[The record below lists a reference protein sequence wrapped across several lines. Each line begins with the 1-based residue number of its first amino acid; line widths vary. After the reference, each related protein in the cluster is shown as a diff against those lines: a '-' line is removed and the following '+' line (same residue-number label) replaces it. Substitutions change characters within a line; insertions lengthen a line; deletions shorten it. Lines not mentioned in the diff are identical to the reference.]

1 LKINIIFINR
11 ALSSKGIMSRIAVIQ
26 KEKCNPMGCGGYLC
40 IKVCPVNKMG
50 EECIV
55 EDDDKKPKINE
66 ELCTGCGICQNRC
79 PFDAIS
85 IIKLPEELDKP
96 PIHQY
101 GENGFHLYSLPTPI
115 FGKVVG
121 VVGVNGIGKST
132 AIKILAGVLEPNLG
146 KIYGEKLDYKELI
159 NYFKGTEAQV
169 FFEKVKEKKIKISY
183 KPQHVD
189 LIPKQVKG
197 KVKDLLHKVDEK
209 KKLKEV
215 VKELQIENIL
225 DNDIKKISG
234 GELQRVAIAAAV
246 LKKADLYIFDEPS
259 SYLDIKQR
267 LRIAK
272 FIKNLADD
280 KTSIMVIEHDLIVM
294 DYMADLVHIM
304 YGKEGCYGIVSQ
316 LKAAKAG
323 INAYLEGFIREDNIR
338 FRDHKIK
345 FETKPAVKKGKEYIL
360 TEWPEMKKKLGKF
373 KLLVDEGSINKHE
386 TVGIIGENGIG
397 KTSFVR
403 LLAGVEKADKGEV
416 DSGIT
421 VSYKPQK
428 LEADSDELVMST
440 LHDAIKKHTKDII
453 NPLNI
458 KDLYMKKLSE
468 LSGGEL
474 QRVSIA
480 LALSKKCKLCLLDEP
495 SAYLDVEQRLLV
507 SKVIKNVAEHS
518 GMSVMVVDHDL
529 LFIDYLSDRL
539 IVFEGEPAINGV
551 EKGPFT
557 MEEGM
562 NSLLTDV
569 SISLRRDDSSGRPR
583 INKPGSVKDREQKS
597 KGKYYYG

>member
-1 LKINIIFINR
+1 
-11 ALSSKGIMSRIAVIQ
+11 MTRIAVLQ
-26 KEKCNPMGCGGYLC
+26 KEKCNPAGCGDYLC
-40 IKVCPVNKMG
+40 IRVCPVNRMG

-55 EDDDKKPKINE
+55 KGDDGKPKINE

-85 IIKLPEELDKP
+85 IINLPEELDKP

-101 GENGFHLYSLPTPI
+101 GKNGFHLYSLPTPI

-121 VVGVNGIGKST
+121 IVGVNGIGKST

-146 KIYGEKLDYKELI
+146 KLEGKPIDYNDLI
-159 NYFKGTEAQV
+159 NYFKGTEAQI

-183 KPQHVD
+183 KPQQVD
-189 LIPKQVKG
+189 LIPEKFKG
-197 KVKDLLHKVDEK
+197 KVKELLKKVDEK
-209 KKLKEV
+209 K
-215 VKELQIENIL
+215 ELTKIAKQLEIENIL
-225 DNDIKKISG
+225 DNAISKISG

-267 LRIAK
+267 LKIAK
-272 FIKNLADD
+272 FIKSLANE
-280 KTSIMVIEHDLIVM
+280 KTSVIVIEHDLIVM

-316 LKAAKAG
+316 LKSAKAG
-323 INAYLEGFIREDNIR
+323 INSYLEGYLKEDNIR

-345 FETKPAVKKGKEYIL
+345 FEVKPPSKKGKENIL
-360 TEWPEMKKKLGKF
+360 TEWPEMEKKLGKF
-373 KLLVDEGSINKHE
+373 KLKATPGSINRKE
-386 TVGIIGENGIG
+386 IVGIIGENGIG
-397 KTSFVR
+397 KTSFVK
-403 LLAGVEKADKGEV
+403 LLAGVDKPDKGKIE
-416 DSGIT
+416 SKIT

-428 LEADSDELVMST
+428 LEAGSDELVINV
-440 LHDAIKKHTKDII
+440 LQEAAKKHTKDII

-458 KDLYMKKLSE
+458 KGLYMKKLNQ

-474 QRVSIA
+474 QRVAVAS
-480 LALSKKCKLCLLDEP
+480 ALSKKADLCLLDEP
-495 SAYLDVEQRLLV
+495 SAYLDVEQRLTV
-507 SKVIKNVAEHS
+507 SKVIKNISETKGVS
-518 GMSVMVVDHDL
+518 MLVVDHDL

-539 IVFEGEPAINGV
+539 TVFEGTPAIEGI
-551 EKGPFT
+551 EKGPFS
-557 MEEGM
+557 MEQGM
-562 NSLLTDV
+562 NSLLEDV
-569 SISLRRDDSSGRPR
+569 QITLRRDEESGRPR

-597 KGKYYYG
+597 KNKFYYN